1 MNRWTAI
8 GIAVG
13 LTIAATLGLT
23 WNSASHKPGNM
34 PLQPT
39 AGEGSHDELRRLQA
53 WMESLHNHAPGTD
66 WRAMDAATRS
76 QLFALRKKQST
87 LLAQGVRPP
96 EFVSAAVPAGTW
108 REQGSNNWA
117 GRASAVD
124 YDPATD
130 RITVFAHGGQLWRT
144 TRNKLDWQSLND
156 SRYFK
161 SSGNAQNFVR
171 LNAAGA
177 SPERFVAADDSA
189 KNIFYSDDDGQT
201 WTASTG
207 LNFLNWNGTT
217 YMVAR
222 DPNGSEL
229 YATVIDYNGNVL
241 QVHLVESNDRGAT
254 WNDLGFIDTPQKVAL
269 FAMGQG
275 TNNVYLLDGA
285 ALKQVN
291 TGTALS
297 LATISTITS
306 APAQSAADSVGLAG
320 GMNGGTPFFYAFV
333 ETNATATSPLH
344 PTTYAFQST
353 DGGTSWTQ
361 ATATIPAAAYIRVAA
376 GASLSNPAIACYGS
390 VDLYCTT
397 DGGNTFNMVND
408 WPAYYPNVATA
419 LHADIS
425 FVKSYLIGG
434 NEVFFIGTD
443 GGLFESTTGMTSVS
457 NDNLTGL
464 RDSQY
469 YASYTGRAPPYFLA
483 IGAQDQGYQNNP
495 APATGATAYS
505 QLISG
510 DYADLTS
517 SNGGA
522 TLWLNY
528 AGATVVDPAPASH
541 PLYTVAN
548 TSSLPQ
554 WDFSINGS
562 LDTQAMLFFPPLLA
576 LPGNPNSA
584 LLSTAISTGPGT
596 DTFQITQLNWDGA
609 NTITSSNGTYNFQS
623 SVTAIA
629 SDGTNLYATANL
641 GPGGAAFYTNT
652 IAKALGNWTA
662 GATTLPQGQ
671 YLTGLSI
678 VPDPQ
683 RSQTIYVGGSG
694 YSNPAMYVSTDG
706 GSSFNPMST
715 GLPNTLV
722 YAMAI
727 TPDSSKLFAATE
739 VGPYFYDLSGG
750 PGTGTWT
757 YIGTGAPTNIFWNVE
772 YVPALNV
779 ARFST
784 YGRGIWD
791 YDMGGGDLIFRNGF
805 E

>member
-1 MNRWTAI
+1 MNRWTAA
-8 GIAVG
+8 GIAAG
-13 LTIAATLGLT
+13 FTIAAALGLA
-23 WNSASHKPGNM
+23 WNSASHKPGHM
-34 PLQPT
+34 PPPPT
-39 AGEGSHDELRRLQA
+39 AGEESRDELRRLQA

-76 QLFALRKKQST
+76 QLFALRRKQST
-87 LLAQGVRPP
+87 LLARGARPP

-144 TRNKLDWQSLND
+144 TRNTLDWQSLND

-254 WNDLGFIDTPQKVAL
+254 WNDLGFIDAPQKVAL

-275 TNNVYLLDGA
+275 TSNVYLLDGSV
-285 ALKQVN
+285 LSQVN
-291 TGTALS
+291 AGTTKS
-297 LATISTITS
+297 LTTVGTIGAAPPQTS
-306 APAQSAADSVGLAG
+306 SDNVGLAG
-320 GMNGGTPFFYAFV
+320 GMSGATPFFYAFF
-333 ETNATATSPLH
+333 ETNGTSTTPLV
-344 PTTYAFQST
+344 ST
-353 DGGTSWTQ
+353 DGGTTWTPT
-361 ATATIPAAAYIRVAA
+361 AATIPAISYIRVAA
-376 GASLSNPAIACYGS
+376 GSSLSNSNIACYGS

-397 DGGNTFNMVND
+397 DGGATFNMVND
-408 WPAYYPNVATA
+408 WPDYYPNVATK

-425 FVKSYLIGG
+425 FVKSFLVGG

-469 YASYTGRAPPYFLA
+469 YGSYTGRSPPYALS
-483 IGAQDQGYQNNP
+483 IGAQDQGYQTNP
-495 APATGATAYS
+495 GPATGPTAFS
-505 QLISG
+505 QLLSG

-522 TLWLNY
+522 TLWFNY
-528 AGATVVDPAPASH
+528 PGTTTIDPAPASH
-541 PLYTVAN
+541 PLYTTAN
-548 TSSLPQ
+548 TTTGLPS
-554 WDFSINGS
+554 WSFATNG
-562 LDTQAMLFFPPLLA
+562 LDTNAMLFFPPMLA
-576 LPGNPNSA
+576 MPGNPNSA

-596 DTFQITQLNWDGA
+596 DTFQITQLNWDG
-609 NTITSSNGTYNFQS
+609 NVNDNPTSVNGTYNFGGN
-623 SVTAIA
+623 VTAIA
-629 SDGTNLYATANL
+629 SDGTNFYATANL
-641 GPGGAAFYTNT
+641 TPGGAAFYSTTTPTGTWNP
-652 IAKALGNWTA
+652 
-662 GATTLPQGQ
+662 GAVTLPQGQ
-671 YLTGLSI
+671 FLTGLSI

-694 YSNPAMYVSTDG
+694 YSNPAIYVSTDG

-727 TPDSSKLFAATE
+727 TPDSGKLFAATE

>member
-1 MNRWTAI
+1 MSRRITVTIFCAI
-8 GIAVG
+8 A
-13 LTIAATLGLT
+13 IAAALGMTLNL
-23 WNSASHKPGNM
+23 ASRAQRRTP
-34 PLQPT
+34 PQPT
-39 AGEGSHDELRRLQA
+39 QGVESREDMQRLLA

-66 WRAMDAATRS
+66 WRAMDAATRAR
-76 QLFALRKKQST
+76 LAKLRVQQSA
-87 LLAQGVRPP
+87 LLAQGARPLELINANAP
-96 EFVSAAVPAGTW
+96 VAVW

-117 GRASAVD
+117 GRSSAVD

-130 RITVFAHGGQLWRT
+130 RLTVFAHGGQLWRA
-144 TRNKLDWQSLND
+144 TRSNLSWQSLND
-156 SRYFK
+156 GRYFRA
-161 SSGNAQNFVR
+161 SGNAQNFVR
-171 LNAAGA
+171 LNGAGA
-177 SPERFVAADDSA
+177 TPERFVVADDSA
-189 KNIFYSDDDGQT
+189 KGIFYSDDEGKT
-201 WTASTG
+201 WIASTG

-222 DPNGSEL
+222 DPNGTEL
-229 YATVIDYNGNVL
+229 YATIIDYNGNVL

-254 WNDLGFIDTPQKVAL
+254 WNDFGFINSPQKVAL

-275 TNNVYLLDGA
+275 PSLVYLLNGNQ
-285 ALKQVN
+285 LSQVN
-291 TGTALS
+291 TGTTLS
-297 LATISTITS
+297 LTPPILIPGVPTQTAS
-306 APAQSAADSVGLAG
+306 DSVGLAG
-320 GMNGGTPFFYAFV
+320 GIANSTPFFYAFF
-333 ETNATATSPLH
+333 ETN
-344 PTTYAFQST
+344 
-353 DGGTSWTQ
+353 GTSTTPIISLNGGVTWTQ
-361 ATATIPAAAYIRVAA
+361 ATANIPAVSYIRVAA
-376 GASLSNPAIACYGS
+376 GTSLSNPNIACYGS

-397 DGGNTFNMVND
+397 NGGNTFNIIND
-408 WPAYYPNVATA
+408 WSTYYANVPTQ

-443 GGLFESTTGMTSVS
+443 GGIYESTNGMQSVS

-469 YASYTGRAPPYFLA
+469 YASYTGRNPPYALS

-528 AGATVVDPAPASH
+528 AGTTVIDPAPASH
-541 PLYTVAN
+541 PLYTTAN
-548 TSSLPQ
+548 TTTFPQ
-554 WDFSINGS
+554 WDFKSNG
-562 LDTQAMLFFPPLLA
+562 LDTNAMLFFPPLLA
-576 LPGNPNSA
+576 MPGNPNSA
-584 LLSTAISTGPGT
+584 LLSTAINPGT
-596 DTFQITQLNWDGA
+596 GDTFQVTQLTWDGV
-609 NTITSSNGTYNFQS
+609 NTITASNGTFNFQS

-629 SDGTNLYATANL
+629 SDGTNFYATANL
-641 GPGGAAFYTNT
+641 SPGGAAFYSTT
-652 IAKALGNWTA
+652 TPTGTWTA
-662 GATTLPQGQ
+662 GATSLPQGQ

-678 VPDPQ
+678 VPDPV
-683 RSQTIYVGGSG
+683 RASTIYVGGSG
-694 YSNPAMYVSTDG
+694 YSNAGVYVSTDG
-706 GSSFNPMST
+706 GAVFTTMST

-722 YAMAI
+722 YALAI
-727 TPDSSKLFAATE
+727 SPDGNKLFAATE
-739 VGPYFYDLSGG
+739 VGPYFYDLSSG
-750 PGTGTWT
+750 PGNGTWA

-772 YVPALNV
+772 FVPALNV